1 MSDATEQ
8 FLSHLGKWLCDLAN
22 NRPTESSRGWLRQLA
37 EKHSY
42 SALPWVRD
50 GVEQIEREMLHL
62 RKPVHQNGKATD
74 TQTIVDLKIAIYD
87 ERQQHQAAIAK
98 LEEALRK
105 RQLVDDEATTGTT
118 EELIDKSQAQSAE
131 CQNYEADIRLLLEE
145 LEAADSALKALQ
157 IEHDAVLEDLRD
169 AKERRTAAL
178 HYTDQ
183 LQSILGVNLEAWHD
197 SDSVAEDSVNG
208 SNEDAAPADHRRSL
222 SSTPSSP
229 QVVAPSTHDS
239 GTHNSSPSPEQPNR
253 SQQEIHPL
261 SREQQYLQRIR
272 NLETEN
278 EKLREELQLSE
289 QLHANTDAAKF
300 DIPEEPFQGSE
311 EVVKSPCQLD
321 GHQRLQEG
329 KFTAQGVIASDEGN
343 DESCQGGDVGARCR
357 AWRAPRMTENCERAL
372 YWLNGWHRSHFHV
385 MH

>member
-8 FLSHLGKWLCDLAN
+8 FLSHLGKCLCDLAN

-118 EELIDKSQAQSAE
+118 EEVIDKSQAQSAE
-131 CQNYEADIRLLLEE
+131 CQNHEADIRLLLEE
-145 LEAADSALKALQ
+145 LEAADSARKALQ
-157 IEHDAVLEDLRD
+157 IEHDAVLEDLHD

-183 LQSILGVNLEAWHD
+183 LQSILGVNLQAWHD

-208 SNEDAAPADHRRSL
+208 SNEDAAPAGHCRSL

-229 QVVAPSTHDS
+229 QVVVPSTHDIR
-239 GTHNSSPSPEQPNR
+239 THNSPPSPEQPNR
-253 SQQEIHPL
+253 SQQDLHPL
-261 SREQQYLQRIR
+261 NRREQDCLQRIYD
-272 NLETEN
+272 LETEN

-289 QLHANTDAAKF
+289 QLQADTDADLT
-300 DIPEEPFQGSE
+300 DILEEPLQGSD
-311 EVVKSPCQLD
+311 EVVKSPRQVVE
-321 GHQRLQEG
+321 RLHEEVI
-329 KFTAQGVIASDEGN
+329 TAQQAMTSDE
-343 DESCQGGDVGARCR
+343 SGDGSDQEEGVEAGWN
-357 AWRAPRMTENCERAL
+357 AWRAPRVTETLERAL
-372 YWLNGWHRSHFHV
+372 HLLNDWHRSHFHV